1 MEKIQD
7 LDTYVL
13 TEVNGLRIAP
23 AVDPRSKQIED
34 SIREILARR
43 ILR

>member
-23 AVDPRSKQIED
+23 AVDPRSEQIEKA
-34 SIREILARR
+34 IKEILARAVAR
-43 ILR
+43 